1 MIETNDS
8 SSHAYDGVD
17 IDTPET
23 RPLSREGWYWALHA
37 REDLKELKEMSEA
50 DKAHYASTP
59 GGSRHTS
66 ISRGR

>member
-8 SSHAYDGVD
+8 SSHALDGVD
-17 IDTPET
+17 PDSP
-23 RPLSREGWYWALHA
+23 RPKRSRTHPAAAAICDDYEALKS
-37 REDLKELKEMSEA
+37 LSEA